1 MRETF
6 AKVEEMIGTVKEY
19 INIRI
24 ESTKLEVA
32 EICSDIIS
40 SAIAIFIAASLL
52 LFFLLFASIALSIF
66 LNEYIGGTWSGFLIV
81 GCIHLFLVII
91 LWIAREKII
100 RLPIMNAL
108 IKKLFRNHE
117 ED

>member
-19 INIRI
+19 VNVRI
-24 ESTKLEVA
+24 ESVKLDVA

-40 SAIAIFIAASLL
+40 SAIAIFIAASLF
-52 LFFLLFASIALSIF
+52 LFFILFASIALSIY
-66 LNEYIGGTWSGFLIV
+66 LNEYTRSSWSGFLIV
-81 GCIHLFLVII
+81 GCLHLLLAII
-91 LWIAREKII
+91 IWIARERLI
-100 RLPIMNAL
+100 RLPVMNAL
-108 IKKLFRNHE
+108 IKKIFNDHE